1 MGAFRRKAHAN
12 RVARSKFRRHRVSIR
27 NDAETVLQRYLF
39 DKEGKDVQVQL
50 DEDGNVLSG
59 EARTE
64 SDNDED
70 LWADIVD
77 VGELQNL

>member
-1 MGAFRRKAHAN
+1 
-12 RVARSKFRRHRVSIR
+12 
-27 NDAETVLQRYLF
+27 LF

-50 DEDGNVLSG
+50 DEDGHVLSG

-77 VGELQNL
+77 VGKLQNL